1 MGWHR
6 ACSLV
11 APRRASLGTDI
22 ERLRTTKL
30 AIRDPPSHSCSV
42 RRNRMLLRW
51 ALIFLVVALIAAVLG
66 FGGIAG
72 GAADFARILF
82 YLFLA
87 VFVVSLIMGLVRRA

>member
-1 MGWHR
+1 
-6 ACSLV
+6 
-11 APRRASLGTDI
+11 
-22 ERLRTTKL
+22 
-30 AIRDPPSHSCSV
+30 
-42 RRNRMLLRW
+42 MLLRW

-72 GAADFARILF
+72 GAADFARVLF